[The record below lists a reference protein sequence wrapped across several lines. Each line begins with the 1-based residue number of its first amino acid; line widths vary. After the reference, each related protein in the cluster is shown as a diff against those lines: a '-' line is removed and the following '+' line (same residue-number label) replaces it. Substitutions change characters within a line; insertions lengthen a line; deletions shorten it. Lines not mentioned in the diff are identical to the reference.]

1 MGTSTDTKK
10 CSKIFRIG
18 GREMARIKATE
29 AENGVENEKVEN
41 VTPKEEKTQE
51 TANTTATE
59 DRFIY
64 IGPSLDTG
72 LKENAV
78 FTGTRES
85 VETYL
90 KASIEKYPQARLLLV
105 TTESLTKS
113 KHKVRTAGT
122 ILNKYYNDI
131 VSLSNKR

>member
-1 MGTSTDTKK
+1 
-10 CSKIFRIG
+10 
-18 GREMARIKATE
+18 MAREKATE
-29 AENGVENEKVEN
+29 AENGAENEKAEN

-51 TANTTATE
+51 KANATATG

-90 KASIEKYPQARLLLV
+90 KASIGKYPQVRLLLV
-105 TTESLTKS
+105 TTENLSKS

-131 VSLSNKR
+131 VSLSNRR